1 MIKWAAKVAKSPPK
15 VTEDDIYKVVSQKAR
30 IPLSELK
37 QDETKIFLNL
47 EKNLNKVVIGQ
58 PEAIKKVSS
67 SILRSKSGVRD
78 RNKPIA
84 SFLLLGTTGVGKTFT
99 AKTLAKSVF
108 GGEDKII
115 RVDMSEF
122 SEKASI
128 SRLIG
133 ASPGYI
139 GFEDGGYLTESVR
152 KKPYSVI
159 LFDEIEKAHPDVCQI
174 LLQIMDE
181 GELKDS
187 NGKIAN
193 FKNCIILLTGNV
205 GHRTFDSKKTVGFG
219 GGEHEPSFIESRKNV
234 LLEAKKVFKPEFV
247 NRLDEII
254 IFHPLSKE
262 NNMQIAK
269 LELKNLSKSKYFYQ
283 VASKS
288 TRIFS

>member
-1 MIKWAAKVAKSPPK
+1 
-15 VTEDDIYKVVSQKAR
+15 
-30 IPLSELK
+30 
-37 QDETKIFLNL
+37 
-47 EKNLNKVVIGQ
+47 
-58 PEAIKKVSS
+58 
-67 SILRSKSGVRD
+67 
-78 RNKPIA
+78 
-84 SFLLLGTTGVGKTFT
+84 
-99 AKTLAKSVF
+99 
-108 GGEDKII
+108 
-115 RVDMSEF
+115 MSEF

-269 LELKNLSKSKYFYQ
+269 LELKNLSNRLKNQNISIKWTPKVLEFLVERGTSSKNGARFLKRAIQ
-283 VASKS
+283 KNVEDEVSLMIIAEKVKAGQTIKISKKMDKLVLAV
-288 TRIFS
+288 